1 MNIYVGNLAFNVSED
16 ELRDTFEAFGAVE
29 SVKIIKDRM
38 TGESR
43 GFGFVEMQVSLEGE
57 TAIREMDGKDFKGR
71 KLVVNE
77 ARPRTENSR
86 GGGGGGRSG
95 GGGGFRGGRGG
106 SGGGGRDRDRDG
118 GGRGGNRRF

>member
-57 TAIREMDGKDFKGR
+57 TAIREMDGKEFKGR

-86 GGGGGGRSG
+86 GGGGGRS

-106 SGGGGRDRDRDG
+106 SGGGRDRDRDG
-118 GGRGGNRRF
+118 GGRGGNRLF

>member
-57 TAIREMDGKDFKGR
+57 TAIREMDGKEFKGR

-77 ARPRTENSR
+77 ARPALKTAVVAVVDVAAVADSAVDAAAAAAVETVTETVVVAAATV
-86 GGGGGGRSG
+86 
-95 GGGGFRGGRGG
+95 G
-106 SGGGGRDRDRDG
+106 SKK
-118 GGRGGNRRF
+118 

>member
-57 TAIREMDGKDFKGR
+57 TAIREMDGKEFKGR

-86 GGGGGGRSG
+86 GGGGGRS

-106 SGGGGRDRDRDG
+106 SGGGRDRDRDG